1 MEVLE
6 KSDFVGG
13 GVALNSTIIGRAPQF
28 SDSSLIKTIVLSLM
42 GFAAIVG
49 NLATIWSIRRS
60 RSLRRVALHNCTS
73 IYQLITHLCIA
84 DLLVSCFCL
93 LGDAA
98 WTYTVEWKSTDFMCR
113 ALKYF
118 QMFSLYLSTY
128 VLLLIGIDRWM
139 AVKHPMKSFRLDIR
153 WRIVAVYLISLIF
166 SIPQMFVFS
175 VKKGPFTEEFHQCVT
190 YDAYESGSWQ
200 EKVYSLTTL
209 IIMFIIPLGILVAT
223 YLASFR
229 EIAQNEQLF
238 TSAPNTVLN
247 ASLYKRQKLLHRAK
261 MKSFRMSVIIILA
274 FLICWTPYY
283 VMMLIFL
290 FFDPGEKLKE
300 TLLSVIFFYGM
311 SNSLINPMIY
321 GFFHILPRRRRLQRN
336 IPKSEPTIPRESD
349 KNSLR
354 KFSISSLL
362 KQQVNSQNTQ

>member
-1 MEVLE
+1 M
-6 KSDFVGG
+6 FV
-13 GVALNSTIIGRAPQF
+13 VQ
-28 SDSSLIKTIVLSLM
+28 
-42 GFAAIVG
+42 
-49 NLATIWSIRRS
+49 
-60 RSLRRVALHNCTS
+60 
-73 IYQLITHLCIA
+73 
-84 DLLVSCFCL
+84 
-93 LGDAA
+93 
-98 WTYTVEWKSTDFMCR
+98 CR
-113 ALKYF
+113 G
-118 QMFSLYLSTY
+118 QE
-128 VLLLIGIDRWM
+128 
-139 AVKHPMKSFRLDIR
+139 RL
-153 WRIVAVYLISLIF
+153 
-166 SIPQMFVFS
+166 FVFS